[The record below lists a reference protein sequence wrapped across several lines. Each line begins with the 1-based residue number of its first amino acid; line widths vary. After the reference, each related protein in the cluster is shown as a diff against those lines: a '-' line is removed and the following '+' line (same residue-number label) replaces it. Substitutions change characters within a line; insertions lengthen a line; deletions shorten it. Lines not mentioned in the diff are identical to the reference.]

1 MRDLWELL
9 PLRYVQFNE
18 CLHVLHCLFLLI
30 QICSVWQPHEHQL
43 GTPLREAIAA
53 IIDLKWA
60 NSRIFKMKAAVW
72 LTRPSLRVK
81 EILLSSRPSS
91 GSSFYAKTNKKLDQ
105 GLFRDAHMTNVVKDR
120 NKLRPPDQTSSTR
133 LPVFQFF
140 CIAMLASNP
149 IRL

>member
-60 NSRIFKMKAAVW
+60 NSRIFKKKAAVW

-91 GSSFYAKTNKKLDQ
+91 GSSFYAKTNKKTWPRPLQRYPQDKCGKRWKQ
-105 GLFRDAHMTNVVKDR
+105 TKTSRS
-120 NKLRPPDQTSSTR
+120 NKLYTAA
-133 LPVFQFF
+133 
-140 CIAMLASNP
+140 CIP
-149 IRL
+149 IFLYCNARQ